1 MSSLPWFVRNRDN
14 KWIAPRCFLCLVAP
28 TETNTR
34 LHSTCPADSWLRSC
48 VWLRRIGAI
57 LRAFESIKAIGEEAT
72 GLRARSRHYAEIA
85 VLQPDT
91 WCLGEGGER
100 KWVTRTPL
108 VDSSLAVC
116 AHCLEP
122 ANMAGESRFSRVNC
136 VFFFFFFF
144 KKKHLVV
151 EEDMALV
158 TSVQPMNN
166 RTTNTAG
173 CWGTLQLLYRVGK
186 LTMVAHKS
194 ISIWVGIWEFQS
206 DPPALRLLHQRR
218 VDTTCVFCGSCPSPA
233 LSADPSRLCLNATGM
248 SFTFSG

>member
-1 MSSLPWFVRNRDN
+1 M
-14 KWIAPRCFLCLVAP
+14 PRRGRREKVSDKNPPRRQQSGC
-28 TETNTR
+28 
-34 LHSTCPADSWLRSC
+34 LRS
-48 VWLRRIGAI
+48 LSGTSQHGRREQI
-57 LRAFESIKAIGEEAT
+57 LPCE
-72 GLRARSRHYAEIA
+72 
-85 VLQPDT
+85 LQ
-91 WCLGEGGER
+91 
-100 KWVTRTPL
+100 
-108 VDSSLAVC
+108 
-116 AHCLEP
+116 
-122 ANMAGESRFSRVNC
+122 
-136 VFFFFFFF
+136 FFLKKR

-173 CWGTLQLLYRVGK
+173 CWGTLQLLHRVGK
-186 LTMVAHKS
+186 LTMVAHES